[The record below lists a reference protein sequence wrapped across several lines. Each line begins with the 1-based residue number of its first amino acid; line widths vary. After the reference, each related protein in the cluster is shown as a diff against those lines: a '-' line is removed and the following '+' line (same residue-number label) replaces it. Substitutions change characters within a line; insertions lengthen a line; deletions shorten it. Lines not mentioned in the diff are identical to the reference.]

1 MNKDLE
7 RLMSDLNEKF
17 SRSERVGE
25 KRMSEEKA
33 QTPDRIHYKDSIEE
47 ISALIKGR
55 VPIIWVVTHEE
66 GRFIEDFVE
75 QIAKPFGRQVWLWS
89 AYQGLIKQDQQMANQ
104 GRAQGSEEGTW
115 NPQKG
120 LERIAKMEKPSKDCS
135 GLTFLMRDMH
145 IALAEPVVRQI
156 RDMYELL
163 IKSGKTL
170 VIVAPVLAG
179 GGGGSVP
186 GIPVMLE
193 KQVTV
198 VEYEL
203 PDAKAVRQ
211 RIELL
216 LQHAKKTP
224 VKSKNAPKKKTDY
237 TELEMG
243 EFTRALQG
251 LTRTEID
258 DAIATCMGFLKR
270 LDAEK
275 LIQAKRQIIKKN
287 EILEFVDAP
296 ASMKDVGGMDLA
308 KPYFQKYSR
317 QWSDEAKEFGVEPL
331 KGVLLTGV
339 PGTGKSLL
347 AKAIMSEW
355 KLPGLRLDV
364 GKVMTGLVGGSEE
377 KMRRVIKQLE
387 AMAPCIAWIDE
398 VEKALSGTKSSNFSD
413 GGTLARVFGTLL
425 TAMEEGLK
433 GVTVVAT
440 ANDISA
446 LPPEF
451 IRRYNEVF
459 FVDLPGP
466 DERWEIFGIHLR
478 KRGRNLEMLNEHK
491 DTLLELT
498 DGFTGAEIEKAV
510 KDAIAGA
517 FHAGKKDLD
526 LEELETAISET
537 KPISKVMGAKVQKL
551 RDKARGQFRYASSWA
566 QREQGERSVKTKK
579 GKKLNVNDA
588 LDNMDEITGTP
599 KERHKRAKDTELDD
613 RMADAD

>member
-1 MNKDLE
+1 
-7 RLMSDLNEKF
+7 
-17 SRSERVGE
+17 
-25 KRMSEEKA
+25 MSEKNTSA
-33 QTPDRIHYKDSIEE
+33 QVPQRIHYKDSIEE
-47 ISALIKGR
+47 IAALIKGR

-75 QIAKPFGRQVWLWS
+75 QIAKPHDRKVWLWS
-89 AYQGLIKQDQQMANQ
+89 AYQGLIPQDQQMSNPGA
-104 GRAQGSEEGTW
+104 RASGSEEGTW

-120 LERIAKMEKPSKDCS
+120 LERISKMEKPSKECG
-135 GLTFLMRDMH
+135 GLAFLMRDMH

-156 RDMYELL
+156 RDMYESL

-203 PDAKAVRQ
+203 PTAEGVRN

-224 VKSKNAPKKKTDY
+224 VKSKKSTKKKTDY
-237 TELEMG
+237 TDPEME

-258 DAIATCMGFLKR
+258 DAIATCMGFLKM
-270 LDAEK
+270 LDSKK

-296 ASMKDVGGMDLA
+296 TSMADVGGMDRA
-308 KPYFQKYSR
+308 KPYFKKYSK
-317 QWSDEAKEFGVEPL
+317 QWSKEARAFGVEPL

-413 GGTLARVFGTLL
+413 GGTLSRVFGTLL
-425 TAMEEGLK
+425 TSMEEGLK
-433 GVTVVAT
+433 GVTLVAT

-451 IRRYNEVF
+451 IRRFNEVF

-466 DERWEIFGIHLR
+466 DERWEIFAIHLH
-478 KRGRNLEMLNEHK
+478 KRGRDIKNFEKSKEE
-491 DTLLELT
+491 LLKLT

-517 FHAGKKDLD
+517 FHAGKKDVD
-526 LEELETAISET
+526 FEDLETAVSET
-537 KPISKVMGAKVQKL
+537 KPICKVMGTKVQKL

-566 QREQGERSVKTKK
+566 EVTAGQRDVKTKS

-588 LDNMDEITGTP
+588 LDNMDEIAGTP
-599 KERHKRAKDTELDD
+599 KQRHKKAKDQLGD
-613 RMADAD
+613 RMADVANDE